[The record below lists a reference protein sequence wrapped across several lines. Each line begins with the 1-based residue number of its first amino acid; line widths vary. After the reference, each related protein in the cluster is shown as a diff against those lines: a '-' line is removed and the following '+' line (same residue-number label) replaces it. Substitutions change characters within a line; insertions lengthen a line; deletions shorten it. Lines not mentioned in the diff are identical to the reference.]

1 MKLFSRRKRKLHMG
15 KYPMEKLKRVPKT
28 TTFISDIVPRVPKR
42 ANFFNRAALGDLG
55 DKAKRERPRFVG
67 KLPFA
72 RSMGRVCQAHLPMHK
87 GEPLDAKAPLPD
99 DLTERAEHF
108 KALTY
113 FLNADMVGICEVPEY
128 AWYSHDT
135 NGDEI
140 EPRHKYAIVLLV
152 DQGFETLDA
161 ASGDDWISNAQSFR
175 AYMWGSNIAST
186 VAEYIR
192 QLGYEA
198 QAHTNLESDV
208 LHNPLVML
216 AGLGELSR
224 IGEVVL
230 NPFIGPRF
238 KSSVITTNLPLATDQ
253 PIDFGLQDFCSK
265 CMKCAVECPCN
276 AISFGDKVMFNG
288 YEMWKPDVAKCT
300 AYRVTNS
307 KGGGCGRCLK
317 MCPFNKEGLISHR
330 AALWAAIK
338 LPFMRRFLARLDDW
352 LDYGKRNPVKKWW
365 WDLEIVDRK
374 VTVPENVNQRD
385 LNKNPE
391 APSVQRLGLYPRD
404 TIPDPARKEAAP
416 VDRKEGMKRYD
427 RARQENA
434 DRIAAE
440 KEAAK

>member
-1 MKLFSRRKRKLHMG
+1 MRLFSNRRRKLHLG
-15 KYPMEKLKRVPKT
+15 KYPMEKLKRVSKT
-28 TTFISDIVPRVPKR
+28 TTFISDDVPRVPKR

-55 DKAKRERPRFVG
+55 AKAKSERPRFVG

-72 RSMGRVCQAHLPMHK
+72 RSMGRVCQAHLPRHK
-87 GEPLDAKAPLPD
+87 GDPLTTQAPMPENLMK
-99 DLTERAEHF
+99 RSEHF
-108 KALTY
+108 KALAY
-113 FLNADMVGICEVPEY
+113 FLNADIVGICEVPEY

-135 NGDEI
+135 DGTEI
-140 EPRHKYAIVLLV
+140 TPKHKFAIVILI

-175 AYMWGSNIAST
+175 AYMWGSNIACTLS
-186 VAEYIR
+186 EYIR
-192 QLGYEA
+192 ELGYAA

-224 IGEVVL
+224 IGEVAL

-238 KSSVITTNLPLATDQ
+238 KSSVITTDLPLGTDQ

-276 AISFGDKVMFNG
+276 AIPFGEKVMFNG

-317 MCPFNKEGLISHR
+317 MCPFNKEGLVSHR
-330 AALWAAIK
+330 VALWTAIK
-338 LPFMRRFLARLDDW
+338 LPFMRRFLAW
-352 LDYGKRNPVKKWW
+352 LDNKLSYGKRNPVKKWW
-365 WDLEIVDRK
+365 WDLEIVNRR
-374 VTVPENVNQRD
+374 VTVPKDVNKRD
-385 LNKNPE
+385 IKT
-391 APSVQRLGLYPRD
+391 APDKPRAQRLGLYTAE
-404 TIPDPARKEAAP
+404 TIPDPDRKETEP
-416 VDRKEGMKRYD
+416 VDRKKGIELYEQ
-427 RARQENA
+427 ARQQNA
-434 DRIAAE
+434 VRIAAE
-440 KEAAK
+440 KGKTK